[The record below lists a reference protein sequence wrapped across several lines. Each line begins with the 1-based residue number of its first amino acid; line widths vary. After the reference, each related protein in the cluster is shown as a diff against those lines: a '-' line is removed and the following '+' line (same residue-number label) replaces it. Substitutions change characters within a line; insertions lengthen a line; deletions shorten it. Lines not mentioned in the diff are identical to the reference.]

1 MADGQL
7 SHPASRCSMNCHLA
21 VEAPR
26 GGLAPGKLRRVREYI
41 ETHVGEQRHRSAGVA
56 RGIVRASFR
65 QSIQTARRSAATS
78 LSAGAAEQRIQKAA
92 ELLKATEEPLAS
104 IALSVGFADQSHFSR
119 SFHWLEGQTSSQ
131 FRRAHR

>member
-1 MADGQL
+1 MWANSAIEALASHAGL
-7 SHPASRCSMNCHLA
+7 SVHHFARA
-21 VEAPR
+21 F
-26 GGLAPGKLRRVREYI
+26 KQRVG
-41 ETHVGEQRHRSAGVA
+41 VPPHRY
-56 RGIVRASFR
+56 
-65 QSIQTARRSAATS
+65 
-78 LSAGAAEQRIQKAA
+78 LLEQRIQKAA